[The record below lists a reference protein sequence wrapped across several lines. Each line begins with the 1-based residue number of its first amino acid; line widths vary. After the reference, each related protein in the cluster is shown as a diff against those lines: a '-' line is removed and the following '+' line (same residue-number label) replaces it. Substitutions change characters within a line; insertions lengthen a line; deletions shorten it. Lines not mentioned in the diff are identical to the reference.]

1 MYELYFFDQI
11 AERMLKPTRARTPNS
26 HVRFIAQ
33 HLRLVWNAR
42 GAADIRAIED
52 IGQHDTMTTLREVTA
67 LKALDR

>member
-42 GAADIRAIED
+42 GAADVRAIED
-52 IGQHDTMTTLREVTA
+52 VGHDSAATLREVTA